1 MDRDVQRMG
10 AITGRVPL
18 GLLLF
23 AVCMYL
29 AIQLSVVGVADIGG
43 SSEAREAHVISEIV
57 KNNEWVLPRRNG
69 IIPSKPPLFHWI
81 GAVISIGLGGVS
93 ELSVRAPSVLAGIFV
108 VLCSGLCAFRLSSV
122 ISLPSRL
129 VKPQH
134 AFFMAA
140 GVLSLTYGF
149 YQMTCQAMV
158 DMVFCACVWGALTSL
173 LYSDGELWSARGRLS
188 PRSLMG
194 FWFFCALSA
203 LARGPAGPVLC
214 VVLAGV
220 GGWCA
225 VGLKQAVVTA
235 LRPTFAWFL
244 LAIPVFWYLCAYE
257 KGGEAFL
264 ERQLFFE
271 NVKRLTGGEHINE
284 EAWWFYGPSILRTT
298 FPWGVLALSGGAFQ
312 VLQRKRVSGHARERV
327 VLAIPL
333 ALLVA
338 GVALLSIASG
348 KRHSYL
354 LPLMP
359 LVAVE
364 LALLLSVVMDRQPQR
379 TYARFLV
386 ACRRVRFVACAV
398 AFLLFLSATLLMAGA
413 FDVGALTGRVR
424 YELLQLMLPIGAAF
438 LLGLMFTKLVPAHGA
453 TRVVFTSWAA
463 LFSLMAVVVA
473 SGSSLKARFKDFRSM
488 AAQIQEY
495 NAAGRPLV
503 VLKRN
508 NYEEY
513 FDPILYYLATPVR
526 VVALSSGGFT
536 CNSSEVYFTESS
548 RLSELALPAGQ
559 QIAVIGVLREGR
571 DSDLNARSG
580 VQPAKHEIAVFR
592 CHDTGRSVGSEGAQG
607 MLFAS

>member
-1 MDRDVQRMG
+1 MDRDVQRME

-29 AIQLSVVGVADIGG
+29 AIQLSVVGVADVGG

-108 VLCSGLCAFRLSSV
+108 VLCTGLCAFRLSSL

-134 AFFMAA
+134 AFFIAA

-173 LYSDGELWSARGRLS
+173 LYSDGELWSARRRLS
-188 PRSLMG
+188 PRSLTG
-194 FWFFCALSA
+194 FCFFCALSA

-284 EAWWFYGPSILRTT
+284 EAWWFYGPSLLRTT
-298 FPWGVLALSGGAFQ
+298 FPWGVLALVGGAFQ
-312 VLQRKRVSGHARERV
+312 VFQRTRVSGHARERV
-327 VLAIPL
+327 ALAVPL

-338 GVALLSIASG
+338 GVALFSIASG

-379 TYARFLV
+379 THARFLV

-398 AFLLFLSATLLMAGA
+398 AFVLFLSATLLMAGA

-424 YELLQLMLPIGAAF
+424 YELLRLMLPIGAAF
-438 LLGLMFTKLVPAHGA
+438 LLGLMFAKLVPAHGA

-513 FDPILYYLATPVR
+513 FDPILYYLGTPVR
-526 VVALSSGGFT
+526 VVALSSSGFT

-571 DSDLNARSG
+571 DSDLAARSG

-592 CHDTGRSVGSEGAQG
+592 CHDTESSVGRDGVQG
-607 MLFAS
+607 LLFAS

>member
-1 MDRDVQRMG
+1 
-10 AITGRVPL
+10 VPW

-23 AVCMYL
+23 AVCIYL
-29 AIQLSVVGVADIGG
+29 AIQISVVGVADIGG

-57 KNNEWVLPRRNG
+57 KNNDWVLPRRNG

-81 GAVISIGLGGVS
+81 GAVVSSAIGGVS
-93 ELSVRAPSVLAGIFV
+93 ELSARAPSVLAGIFV
-108 VLCSGLCAFRLSSV
+108 VLCTGLCACRLNSL

-129 VKPQH
+129 VKPDH
-134 AFFMAA
+134 AFFIAA

-173 LYSDGELWSARGRLS
+173 VCSDSELWSARRRLS
-188 PRSLMG
+188 PWSLTG

-214 VVLAGV
+214 IALAGV
-220 GGWCA
+220 GAWCA
-225 VGLKQAVVTA
+225 VGFKQAVVTV
-235 LRPTFAWFL
+235 LRPTCAWLL
-244 LAIPVFWYLCAYE
+244 LAIPVLWYLCAYE

-284 EAWWFYGPSILRTT
+284 EAWWFYGPSLLRTT
-298 FPWGVLALSGGAFQ
+298 FPWGVLALGGGAFQ
-312 VLQRKRVSGHARERV
+312 VFQRRRVSGHARERV
-327 VLAIPL
+327 VIALPL
-333 ALLVA
+333 ALMAA
-338 GVALLSIASG
+338 GVALFSVASG

-354 LPLMP
+354 VPLMP

-364 LALLLSVVMDRQPQR
+364 LALLLSVIIDRQPQR
-379 TYARFLV
+379 THARFLV
-386 ACRRVRFVACAV
+386 SCRRVRFVACAS
-398 AFLLFLSATLLMAGA
+398 AFVLFLSATLLMAGA

-424 YELLQLMLPIGAAF
+424 HELLALMLPLGVA
-438 LLGLMFTKLVPAHGA
+438 LSLGLMAAKLVPAHGA

-463 LFSLMAVVVA
+463 LFSLIAVVVA
-473 SGSSLKARFKDFRSM
+473 SGSSFKARFKDFRSI
-488 AAQIQEY
+488 AAQIHEY
-495 NAAGRPLV
+495 NTAGRPLV
-503 VLKRN
+503 VIKRN

-513 FDPILYYLATPVR
+513 FDPILYYLASPVR

-548 RLSELALPAGQ
+548 RVSELAVQAGQ
-559 QIAVIGVLREGR
+559 QIAVIGVLREGTEH
-571 DSDLNARSG
+571 DLGLSG
-580 VQPAKHEIAVFR
+580 AVQKAKHEIAVFR
-592 CHDTGRSVGSEGAQG
+592 CHESGSSLGREGAQG
-607 MLFAS
+607 LLFAS

>member
-1 MDRDVQRMG
+1 MDRDVQRIE

-18 GLLLF
+18 GLLLC

-57 KNNEWVLPRRNG
+57 KNNEWILPRRNG

-81 GAVISIGLGGVS
+81 GAVVSNAIGGVS

-108 VLCSGLCAFRLSSV
+108 VVCAGLCAFRLSSL

-129 VKPQH
+129 VKPHH
-134 AFFMAA
+134 AFFIAA

-173 LYSDGELWSARGRLS
+173 VCSDSELWGARRRLS
-188 PRSLMG
+188 GWSLTG

-214 VVLAGV
+214 IALAGV

-225 VGLKQAVVTA
+225 VGFKQAVITV
-235 LRPTFAWFL
+235 LRPTCAWLL
-244 LAIPVFWYLCAYE
+244 LAIPVLWYLCAYE

-284 EAWWFYGPSILRTT
+284 EAWWFYGPSLLRTT
-298 FPWGVLALSGGAFQ
+298 FPWGVLALVGGAFQ
-312 VLQRKRVSGHARERV
+312 VLQRKRVSGHARERLL
-327 VLAIPL
+327 LALPL

-338 GVALLSIASG
+338 GVALFSIASG

-364 LALLLSVVMDRQPQR
+364 LALLLLVVMDRQPQR
-379 TYARFLV
+379 THARFLV
-386 ACRRVRFVACAV
+386 ACRRVRFVACAA
-398 AFLLFLSATLLMAGA
+398 AFVLFLSATLLMAGT
-413 FDVGALTGRVR
+413 FDVGALTGRIR
-424 YELLQLMLPIGAAF
+424 YELFQLMLPLGVA
-438 LLGLMFTKLVPAHGA
+438 LSLGLMAAKLVPAHGA

-488 AAQIQEY
+488 AAQIHEY
-495 NAAGRPLV
+495 NSAGRPLV

-526 VVALSSGGFT
+526 VVALSGGGFT
-536 CNSSEVYFTESS
+536 CNPSEVYFTESS
-548 RLSELALPAGQ
+548 RVSELAVQAGQ
-559 QIAVIGVLREGR
+559 QIAVIGVLREGAER
-571 DSDLNARSG
+571 DFALSG
-580 VQPAKHEIAVFR
+580 TVETVKHEIAVFR
-592 CHDTGRSVGSEGAQG
+592 CHGPAGGTGREGNQG
-607 MLFAS
+607 LMFAL